1 VTATDGFVFRHGK
14 RIAVQTAEPTPRKPR
29 KPFEAQWVKLPRHWV
44 EALRRT
50 RSVNTYRLAI
60 LILMEMF
67 ERKYRGGEIV
77 LSAQVTR
84 GMSRAS
90 KARAAEELVALGLI
104 ETQQEGHQAIRVTNV
119 SILFK
124 EKNRRI

>member
-1 VTATDGFVFRHGK
+1 MTATDGFVSPARQAHRGPDGS
-14 RIAVQTAEPTPRKPR
+14 QPTPRKQR
-29 KPFEAQWVKLPRHWV
+29 KPFEVQWVKLPRHWI

-50 RSVNTYRLAI
+50 RSANTYRLAI
-60 LILMEMF
+60 LILMEVF

-90 KARAAEELVALGLI
+90 KARAAEELVELGLI

-119 SILFK
+119 SI
-124 EKNRRI
+124 II

>member
-1 VTATDGFVFRHGK
+1 MTATDGFVLRHGK
-14 RIAVQTAEPTPRKPR
+14 RIAVQTVEPKATPRKQR
-29 KPFEAQWVKLPRHWV
+29 KPFETQWVKLPRRWI

-50 RSVNTYRLAI
+50 HSANTYRLAI
-60 LILMEMF
+60 LILMEVF

-119 SILFK
+119 SI
-124 EKNRRI
+124 II

>member
-1 VTATDGFVFRHGK
+1 VTATDGFVLRHGK
-14 RIAVQTAEPTPRKPR
+14 RIAVQTVEPTPRKPR
-29 KPFEAQWVKLPRHWV
+29 KPFEAQWVKLPRHWI

-50 RSVNTYRLAI
+50 NSANTYRLAI
-60 LILMEMF
+60 LILMEVF

-90 KARAAEELVALGLI
+90 KARAAEELVELGLI

-119 SILFK
+119 YIIIK
-124 EKNRRI
+124 RE